1 MEQVE
6 TPVRRFFES
15 YARANES
22 GDMAKTAAQFAD
34 VFMAAGPQGAQC
46 VKAADF
52 AVALPKRKELF
63 QRLGSRATAL
73 VALEERALDARFVL
87 AKTRWR
93 MEFEREGRAKEE
105 LFVESTF
112 LLDCGADPVRIVLYL
127 AHQDIM
133 AVLRE
138 RGILA
143 A

>member
-6 TPVRRFFES
+6 TPVRRFFEN
-15 YARANES
+15 YVRANES
-22 GDMAKTAAQFAD
+22 GDMAKTAAQFAEE
-34 VFMAAGPQGAQC
+34 FLAAGPQGAKC

-63 QRLGSRATAL
+63 QRLGSRATTL
-73 VALEERALDARFVL
+73 VALEEQALDARYALV
-87 AKTRWR
+87 KTRWR
-93 MEFEREGRAKEE
+93 MEFEREGRAKEDV
-105 LFVESTF
+105 FVESTS
-112 LLDCGADPVRIVLYL
+112 LVDCGVEPFRIVLYL